1 MPYAKRINPCGFILR
16 HSIGGF
22 SLGLERAGFK
32 TVVFC
37 EQDKF
42 CQKVLKKH
50 WPEIP
55 IEPDIKDFSFASIG
69 NDDECWGCICE
80 RIDNKKLI
88 LETLN
93 WLKRQSE
100 KKESQSNAYNAI
112 KKFPCLQ
119 ALLAAVEDGSFAHGD
134 ADEHICAENTEQ
146 TLAAESGCVEIKTRI
161 GNTVM
166 DMKGTN
172 ATQTMTLFQDG
183 EEGFLQE
190 INTPVKNASSN
201 QKEVDN
207 LTHTTSRGGQNTP
220 NLDLL
225 YQTALRFVK
234 SVMGNCTKR
243 RRRIDIIT
251 AGVPCQPASCAGKRR
266 GREDDRWLWG
276 EAIRVLAELNPRWA
290 IFENVAGL
298 LSLESGMAFEH
309 LLLDVEAQGYSVQ
322 AFIIPACAVNAPHRR
337 DRVWIVANSISDT
350 ERGAHG
356 GNIGKCIRGRQKSN
370 KCERNE
376 MGSDITNSDCHA
388 ADTEAI
394 HVEGCE
400 RGQGE
405 MQFRGSG
412 WGIPWLEVASEF
424 CGIYDGISDWIHR
437 HYDRIISEE
446 DYETTTT
453 KDRTE
458 GVQILWKAIQSE
470 EIWEQVGRILQIP
483 KKGIL
488 LTLLFYFQ
496 GESIKKGEQVESAE
510 MGNNKVLRNLWN
522 NSGFKCSSQRLKLH
536 EQRGKEL
543 TDIMP
548 ELSFQTARIFAKI
561 TDYII
566 CGEST
571 MSNSNRVN
579 RLKALGNAV
588 VPQIVTILGET
599 ILRAENENL

>member
-50 WPEIP
+50 WPGVP
-55 IEPDIKDFSFASIG
+55 IEPDIKTFDG
-69 NDDECWGCICE
+69 
-80 RIDNKKLI
+80 KKYAGAFI
-88 LETLN
+88 LT
-93 WLKRQSE
+93 
-100 KKESQSNAYNAI
+100 
-112 KKFPCLQ
+112 
-119 ALLAAVEDGSFAHGD
+119 G
-134 ADEHICAENTEQ
+134 
-146 TLAAESGCVEIKTRI
+146 
-161 GNTVM
+161 
-166 DMKGTN
+166 
-172 ATQTMTLFQDG
+172 
-183 EEGFLQE
+183 GF
-190 INTPVKNASSN
+190 
-201 QKEVDN
+201 
-207 LTHTTSRGGQNTP
+207 
-220 NLDLL
+220 
-225 YQTALRFVK
+225 
-234 SVMGNCTKR
+234 
-243 RRRIDIIT
+243 
-251 AGVPCQPASCAGKRR
+251 PCQPFSCAGKRR
-266 GREDDRWLWG
+266 GKEDDRALWP
-276 EAIRVLAELNPRWA
+276 EMFRVIQEVRPHW
-290 IFENVAGL
+290 IIGENVAGFIGMGL
-298 LSLESGMAFEH
+298 DESISDLERE
-309 LLLDVEAQGYSVQ
+309 GYSVQ

-337 DRVWIVANSISDT
+337 DRVWIVANRRCEHG
-350 ERGAHG
+350 ERGKINGEFNRPLSCEKNASLFERPTSNDGQRINTYATSSGCVNGRSNREERH
-356 GNIGKCIRGRQKSN
+356 IQDSSIRKIEENKS
-370 KCERNE
+370 ERDRRLNRIE
-376 MGSDITNSDCHA
+376 QTDCHA
-388 ADTEAI
+388 PDTESNRWGGSPQS
-394 HVEGCE
+394 EMGGEEME
-400 RGQGE
+400 RGRGCGLDDSDKDVTYSSSEGLQEGE
-405 MQFRGSG
+405 FDRGTSG
-412 WGIPWLEVASEF
+412 EHERETRSRCSTNYNWDEPWLEVASEF

-588 VPQIVTILGET
+588 VPQIPEIIGRTIME
-599 ILRAENENL
+599 IENENHN